1 LSVAALAACVSSH
14 ILVGKARTP
23 IPPDQVQ
30 LYIHPPMKYEEI
42 AILDTSSRSSL
53 AVTAQGKTN
62 KVIER
67 LKIEAAKLGAN
78 GVLLQGVGDQAVGSV
93 GTGFGSA
100 TASGNSAIGVGFG
113 SSAAVFQKSGSG
125 LAIYVFPD
133 PKPQQ

>member
-1 LSVAALAACVSSH
+1 MPDSKSLGRIVLSSCALAALAACVSSH
-14 ILVGKARTP
+14 ILIGKARAP
-23 IPPDQVQ
+23 ISPDQVQ
-30 LYIHPPMKYEEI
+30 LYLHPPMKYEEI

-67 LKIEAAKLGAN
+67 LKNEPAK
-78 GVLLQGVGDQAVGSV
+78 
-93 GTGFGSA
+93 
-100 TASGNSAIGVGFG
+100 

-133 PKPQQ
+133 PKAQ